1 MNHTTG
7 IYKLTNTSNQK
18 YYIGQSVHI
27 ERRWKEHKERAF
39 CVTNHQYNSPLYRA
53 IRKHGLDSFT
63 LEILETCS
71 TSELNSRE
79 QYWIALLKSNNPE
92 YGYNLTAGGDTA
104 THCVLTK
111 NNVQEIKQ
119 LLKASTMTQQQIAN
133 QFGITQRTVSSIN
146 SGETWADSNTTYPIR
161 VYSPRQNPPRQNL
174 CARCGQPILPSSTLC
189 HTCNVQ
195 RRREEQSRQHPA
207 YNTRDELKALV
218 RAHPIS
224 DVARLYHVSAT
235 AIRRWCKR
243 ERLPYSKRYIDSL
256 DDTQWVSL

>member
-7 IYKLTNTSNQK
+7 IYKLTNTRNQK
-18 YYIGQSVHI
+18 SYIGQSIHI
-27 ERRWKEHKERAF
+27 ECRWKEHKERAF
-39 CVTNHQYNSPLYRA
+39 CVTHHQYNIPLYRA

-63 LEILETCS
+63 FEILETCS

-104 THCVLTK
+104 THCTLTQ

-133 QFGITQRTVSSIN
+133 QFGITQRTVSYIN
-146 SGETWADSNTTYPIR
+146 SGEIWTDSNTTYPIR
-161 VYSPRQNPPRQNL
+161 DYAPSQNL
-174 CARCGQPILPSSTLC
+174 CARCGQPILQSSTLC
-189 HTCNVQ
+189 HACNVQ
-195 RRREEQSRQHPA
+195 RRREEQSRQHPD
-207 YNTRDELKALV
+207 YHTRDELKALV

-235 AIRRWCKR
+235 AVRRWCKR
-243 ERLPYSKRYIDSL
+243 EGLPHSKRYIDSL
-256 DDTQWVSL
+256 DDTQWLSL